1 MPTNDHD
8 RTAARGKAFWA
19 GWVLTALPA
28 LMLLFGAVNSILL
41 TNNAR
46 DGLTEMGYPES
57 TARPIGVVLLL
68 CTVLYLY
75 PRTAVLGAILLT
87 GYLGGAVATH
97 VRIEDP
103 IVLGMVPVIVGVFVW
118 LGLYLRDPQ
127 IRSIVPW
134 RR

>member
-8 RTAARGKAFWA
+8 RTAERGKAFWV

-46 DGLTEMGYPES
+46 DGLTELGYPES

-103 IVLGMVPVIVGVFVW
+103 IVLAMVPVVVGVFVW
-118 LGLYLRDPQ
+118 LGLYLRDPR

>member
-1 MPTNDHD
+1 MPTDDNIV
-8 RTAARGKAFWA
+8 AVRGKLYWA
-19 GWVLTALPA
+19 GWALTALPA

-41 TNNAR
+41 TETAR

-57 TARPIGVVLLL
+57 TARPIGVLLL
-68 CTVLYLY
+68 VCTLVYLF
-75 PRTAVLGAILLT
+75 PRTATLGAILLT

-103 IVLGMVPVIVGVFVW
+103 FVFSTVPILLGVFVW
-118 LGLYLRDPQ
+118 LGLYLRDPR
-127 IRSIVPW
+127 IRSVVPW